1 MKGEAVTDL
10 RKNFQGLG
18 VLWFSALIVVFDQI
32 TKLTVKAKFDLRES
46 VSVWGEIVQLTYI
59 ENPGMAFGI
68 RFGGKYFFTVF
79 ASLATIVI
87 LVYLY
92 RIRHERL
99 LSRCALALIFG
110 GAIGNLIDRY
120 AYGQVIDFIDV
131 GIDLDTRWPVFNV
144 ADSAVTIGMLL
155 LVFVVLFEREPKA
168 AAALEQTP
176 PFPQNKP
183 APSDESDNW
192 REVRDRSTTA

>member
-1 MKGEAVTDL
+1 MADL
-10 RKNFQGLG
+10 RKQFQGMS
-18 VLWFSALIVVFDQI
+18 VLWFSVLIVIFDQI
-32 TKLTVKAKFDLRES
+32 TKLTVKAKFVLHES
-46 VSVWGEIVQLTYI
+46 IPVWGDIVRLTYI

-92 RIRHERL
+92 RIRQERL
-99 LSRCALALIFG
+99 LSRSALALIFG

-131 GIDLDTRWPVFNV
+131 GIDFDTRWPVFNV
-144 ADSAVTIGMLL
+144 ADSAVTVGMLI
-155 LVFVVLFEREPKA
+155 LVFFVLFEREPQPADSTTKGPA
-168 AAALEQTP
+168 
-176 PFPQNKP
+176 FPQTKP

-192 REVRDRSTTA
+192 REVRDRSAA

>member
-1 MKGEAVTDL
+1 MKGEAVADR
-10 RKNFQGLG
+10 RKYFSGMN
-18 VLWFSALIVVFDQI
+18 VLWLSVVIVIFDQI
-32 TKLTVKAKFDLRES
+32 TKLTVKAKFALHES
-46 VSVWGEIVQLTYI
+46 INVWGEIVRLTYI

-79 ASLATIVI
+79 ASLATVVI

-92 RIRHERL
+92 RIRRERL
-99 LSRCALALIFG
+99 LSRGALALIFG

-131 GIDLDTRWPVFNV
+131 GIDFDTRWPVFNV
-144 ADSAVTIGMLL
+144 ADSAVTIGMLI
-155 LVFVVLFEREPKA
+155 LVFFVLFEREPQA
-168 AAALEQTP
+168 AEVKGAA
-176 PFPQNKP
+176 FPQSKP

-192 REVRDRSTTA
+192 REVRGRTPRA

>member
-1 MKGEAVTDL
+1 MVEL
-10 RKNFQGLG
+10 RKPLQGLS
-18 VLWFSALIVVFDQI
+18 VLWFSVLIVILDQI
-32 TKLTVKAKFDLRES
+32 TKLTVKAKFDLHES
-46 VSVWGEIVQLTYI
+46 INVWGEIVRLTYI

-99 LSRCALALIFG
+99 LSRSALALIFG

-131 GIDLDTRWPVFNV
+131 GLDFDTRWPVFNI
-144 ADSAVTIGMLL
+144 ADSAVTVGMLI
-155 LVFVVLFEREPKA
+155 LVFFVLFEREPQPDNANAKSPA
-168 AAALEQTP
+168 
-176 PFPQNKP
+176 FPQNKP

-192 REVRDRSTTA
+192 REVRDGSTAA